1 MCTSTAGVRIGS
13 PPTAKSVRSSTR
25 PGSRLTSVDVPPMSK
40 LISRSMPAA
49 AAAARAP
56 TTPPAG
62 PESTVRTAS
71 RDASAALMAPPLERI
86 TRSRVAP
93 PSRRSPASSRDR

>member
-1 MCTSTAGVRIGS
+1 
-13 PPTAKSVRSSTR
+13 
-25 PGSRLTSVDVPPMSK
+25 MSK

-71 RDASAALMAPPLERI
+71 RDASATLMAPPFERI
-86 TRSRVAP
+86 TRSRVALP
-93 PSRRSPASSRDR
+93 PCRSPASSCDR